1 MPKTLIVEKLDRLND
16 RVWQVVMADGVVS
29 EDEKYILEKTKI
41 SIELLKQV
49 VDHSPEEDL
58 RKGILGNIIDKIED
72 DALSAAE
79 FDDYISEDEMGI
91 LGVLFDSLKELN
103 DVTQ

>member
-1 MPKTLIVEKLDRLND
+1 MPKKSIVEKLNRLNE

-29 EDEKYILEKTKI
+29 EDEKNILAKTKI

-49 VDHSPEEDL
+49 VDSSSDENI
-58 RKGILGNIIDKIED
+58 KSGILENIIDKIED

-91 LGVLFDSLKELN
+91 LGVLFDSLK
-103 DVTQ
+103 DITDISK

>member
-1 MPKTLIVEKLDRLND
+1 MNE

-29 EDEKYILEKTKI
+29 EDEKNILAKTKI

-49 VDHSPEEDL
+49 VDSSSDENI
-58 RKGILGNIIDKIED
+58 KSGILENIIDKIED

-91 LGVLFDSLKELN
+91 LGVLFDSLK
-103 DVTQ
+103 DITDISK